1 MRPASSPSNAT
12 AASSGVDSM
21 PIRLGAVSYLNTR
34 PLVHGLER
42 ETDRFDLRF
51 DVPAKC
57 AELLHANEVDLGLI
71 PSIEYPDTTTGSFQA
86 CRSHR
91 MGR

>member
-34 PLVHGLER
+34 PLTHQKMCKAR
-42 ETDRFDLRF
+42 AIPHAFTDKLRRFQ
-51 DVPAKC
+51 C
-57 AELLHANEVDLGLI
+57 ADRSRRVVIIVRLI
-71 PSIEYPDTTTGSFQA
+71 KVVYGE
-86 CRSHR
+86 
-91 MGR
+91 